1 MKAISVARGLAC
13 GYPDR
18 LVLKDID
25 LELKEGEVLAL
36 IGPNGSGKTTLF
48 RTLSGELKPL
58 GGEALLESPQGLRE
72 AQSLSRMERA
82 RIVARVLQTEW
93 PSWPASVR
101 SYVEAGTFAR
111 TGWFAAA
118 GTEERRAV
126 DEALAAADL
135 NELAPRPVTELSGG
149 EFRRV
154 LIARALAQEP
164 RLLLLDEPAADL
176 DLGRQMDILGLL
188 RGFAAEG
195 RAVALSVHDLN
206 LAALVADRV
215 ALLSHG
221 ALAALGPPREVI
233 TAEAIGRAYG
243 ATVLVAD
250 HPLGDLPQVIHAP
263 TWLIRGN
270 KD

>member
-1 MKAISVARGLAC
+1 MRAVSVARDLSC
-13 GYPDR
+13 GYPER
-18 LVLKDID
+18 LVLEHLD
-25 LELKEGEVLAL
+25 LELEEGEVLAL

-58 GGEALLESPQGLRE
+58 GGTARLEGPQGPAE

-82 RIVARVLQTEW
+82 KIVARVLQTEW

-101 SYVEAGTFAR
+101 GYVEAGTFAR
-111 TGWFAAA
+111 TGWFAAP
-118 GTEERRAV
+118 GPEERRAV
-126 DEALAAADL
+126 DEALAATDL
-135 NELAPRPVTELSGG
+135 SALESRAVTELSGG

-154 LIARALAQEP
+154 LIARALAQRP

-221 ALAALGPPREVI
+221 RLAALGPPREVI
-233 TAEAIGRAYG
+233 TAEAIAAAYG
-243 ATVLVAD
+243 ATVLVGD
-250 HPLGDLPQVIHAP
+250 HPLSDLPQVIHTPA
-263 TWLIRGN
+263 WLGRGA
-270 KD
+270 KA